1 MTREEIGLTLDRERA
16 VEILLKALGGISA
29 CATACKCCLM
39 HKAIAESVL
48 VRYAALTQQKFPRDA
63 DQRQQNF
70 D

>member
-1 MTREEIGLTLDRERA
+1 MTREEVGLTLDRERA

-48 VRYAALTQQKFPRDA
+48 VRYAALTHPFPRDA